1 MSYTC
6 RIYVFLSLQDHLGVI
21 TAAWTMCPSRQEQ
34 KPRQTSNVHNIQPL
48 LAACESTHHNSK
60 VWPKLYINYVIILQ
74 TEAIGNAFWNNNAEY
89 SRVSPQL
96 YSVTITVGKC
106 IVQRDVTT
114 AVSLYPFSI
123 EVIHTRAANV
133 KLTPGAKSHSS
144 SPLEHHNW
152 DWCITVRRRL
162 AHCLWNPLVI
172 FRVRINKCRRP
183 WWRIMCFLSHR
194 VFLEPH

>member
-1 MSYTC
+1 MTCYWEETTYCAEASGKYNCYTYIC
-6 RIYVFLSLQDHLGVI
+6 CCFCLKLTSLHSCALLFHHIYMSLQDHLGVI

-144 SPLEHHNW
+144 LPLEQHN
-152 DWCITVRRRL
+152 
-162 AHCLWNPLVI
+162 
-172 FRVRINKCRRP
+172 
-183 WWRIMCFLSHR
+183 
-194 VFLEPH
+194 